1 MGTERL
7 LKMSDL
13 SRFQEYLKLADQLAS
28 HASKEDL
35 AECARLLAFNVAHYE
50 AKYGQLP
57 LDETLELAYADT
69 PNEAQLQLMS
79 SGLEI
84 MVGLLGG
91 IVQGFDTKEMH

>member
-13 SRFQEYLKLADQLAS
+13 SRFQEYLKLADQLSS

-50 AKYGQLP
+50 AKYAQLP
-57 LDETLELAYADT
+57 LEE
-69 PNEAQLQLMS
+69 PNRYNEPKGYQLY
-79 SGLEI
+79 
-84 MVGLLGG
+84 G
-91 IVQGFDTKEMH
+91 IRYQNITIPTRIQQWTIEYRSASDPKRD